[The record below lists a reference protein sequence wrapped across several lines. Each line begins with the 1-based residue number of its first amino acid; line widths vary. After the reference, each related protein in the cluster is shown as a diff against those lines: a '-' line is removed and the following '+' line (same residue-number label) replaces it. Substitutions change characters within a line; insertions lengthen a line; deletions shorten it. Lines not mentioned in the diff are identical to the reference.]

1 MVRSGAQVEET
12 LSETLAPPSPGSA
25 ADLSRRRVLVV
36 IGALMLGMFLAAL
49 DQTVVSTALPT
60 IVGDLHGASHLTWV
74 VTAYLLSSTVSTPLW
89 GKLGDQ
95 YGRKF
100 FFQLAIVV
108 FLIGSALSGLSGSM
122 LMLIVFRA
130 LQGLGGGGLMV
141 GAQTIV
147 GDVVS
152 PRERGRYMGLFMA
165 MFGVTTVIG
174 PLIGGVMVDYLSWR
188 WIFYIN
194 LPIGA
199 AALAVTAVALPGSLS
214 RVHRVI
220 DYLGTALLALS
231 ATALVLFTSLGG
243 TSYPWSSPFI
253 IGLAVAGV
261 VFGIAFLLA
270 ERRAAEPVI
279 PLKLFTNSVFAAS
292 SAIGFVVGFA
302 MFGAL
307 TFLPLFLQ
315 EVKGVSPIQSGV
327 RLFPMMGGLL
337 VASIG
342 SGQLVSHTGRYKIFP
357 VMGTALMTVGLYLMS
372 LIGVGT
378 GAWTT
383 AGYMAV
389 FGFGLGL
396 VMQVL
401 VVAVQNAVP
410 YEELGTATS
419 GTTFFRM
426 IGGSFGAAV
435 FGAIY
440 ANLVLHNVLAAL
452 HVPRVPAG
460 FSLSGANPG
469 SIQRLPP
476 AVHQAVVAGIA
487 HTVQTMFLIGV
498 PIGLVA
504 FALSWTL
511 PEIEL
516 RKSIRTSEPAEHL
529 GLPEPRTS
537 LGEVRRILE
546 RAASRENR
554 RELYETLASR
564 AHLDLEPRGVW
575 MLYRLAD
582 RPGCTL
588 QQVGSRLGV
597 DPAHLEAS
605 IETLIA
611 AGLLRRDGHDA
622 ARASGGPGLPAPGLL
637 DGGAGVDGA
646 NLELTSAGH
655 QAIERLTAARRD
667 SMTELLEG
675 WDPEAHPEVLE
686 LVRDLARAL
695 MADDDKLLAEARAA
709 AV

>member
-1 MVRSGAQVEET
+1 MTEAMTAGRTDPPAP
-12 LSETLAPPSPGSA
+12 LSH
-25 ADLSRRRVLVV
+25 RRVLVV
-36 IGALMLGMFLAAL
+36 IGALMMGMFLAAL

-74 VTAYLLSSTVSTPLW
+74 VTAYLLASTVSTPLW

-100 FFQLAIVV
+100 FFQAAIVL
-108 FLIGSALSGLSGSM
+108 FLVGSALSGLSHSM
-122 LMLIVFRA
+122 VELIAFRA

-174 PLIGGVMVDYLSWR
+174 PLIGGVFVDYLSWR

-194 LPIGA
+194 IPIGGV
-199 AALAVTAVALPGSLS
+199 ALVVTAVALPGALG

-220 DYLGTALLALS
+220 DYLGSAFLALA
-231 ATALVLFTSLGG
+231 ATSLVLFTSLGG
-243 TSYPWSSPFI
+243 VSYPWSSPFI

-261 VFGIAFLLA
+261 VFTVAFVLA
-270 ERRAAEPVI
+270 ERRAVEPVI
-279 PLKLFTNSVFAAS
+279 PLRLFSNPVFSAA

-315 EVKGVSPIQSGV
+315 EAKGVSAIASGV

-342 SGQLVSHTGRYKIFP
+342 SGLLVSRWGRYKIFP
-357 VMGTALMTVGLYLMS
+357 VVGTALMTVGLYLMS

-378 GAWTT
+378 GAWVMS
-383 AGYMAV
+383 GYMAV

-426 IGGSFGAAV
+426 IGGSFGTAV
-435 FGAIY
+435 FGALY
-440 ANLVLHNVLAAL
+440 ANMVVVNILRSLHLAKA
-452 HVPRVPAG
+452 PTG
-460 FSLSGANPG
+460 FSFGSDNP
-469 SIQRLPP
+469 SAIHDLPP
-476 AVHQAVVAGIA
+476 VLRAGVVDGLT
-487 HTVQTMFLIGV
+487 HTIQTMFLIGV
-498 PIGLVA
+498 PIAFVA
-504 FALSWTL
+504 FLLSWTL

-516 RKSIRTSEPAEHL
+516 RQSIRTSEPGENL
-529 GLPEPRTS
+529 GLPEPRSS
-537 LGEVRRILE
+537 LGEVQRILE
-546 RAASRENR
+546 RAAGRENR
-554 RELYETLASR
+554 RELYGMLAGR
-564 AHLDLEPRGVW
+564 AGIELDPRACW
-575 MLYRLAD
+575 TLYRLAD
-582 RPGCTL
+582 RPDCTL
-588 QQVGSRLGV
+588 EAMGDRLGV
-597 DPAHLEAS
+597 DPAS
-605 IETLIA
+605 IEAGIESLETAGMIEKVDVADGCTLA
-611 AGLLRRDGHDA
+611 LTDAGR
-622 ARASGGPGLPAPGLL
+622 S
-637 DGGAGVDGA
+637 
-646 NLELTSAGH
+646 
-655 QAIERLTAARRD
+655 AIEQLTAARRQA
-667 SMTELLEG
+667 MAELLEG
-675 WDPEAHPEVLE
+675 WNPEEHPEVI
-686 LVRDLARAL
+686 DLIHRLAAAL
-695 MADDDKLLAEARAA
+695 LADDDKLLADARAS

>member
-1 MVRSGAQVEET
+1 M
-12 LSETLAPPSPGSA
+12 SETLAPAPPGPTGE
-25 ADLSRRRVLVV
+25 LSRRRVRVV
-36 IGALMLGMFLAAL
+36 IGALLLGMFLAAL

-100 FFQLAIVV
+100 FFQVAIVI
-108 FLIGSALSGLSGSM
+108 FLVGSVLAGLSQSM
-122 LMLIVFRA
+122 FELIVFRA
-130 LQGLGGGGLMV
+130 VQGLGGGGLMV

-174 PLIGGVMVDYLSWR
+174 PLIGGVLVEYLSWR

-194 LPIGA
+194 LPFGA
-199 AALAVTAVALPGSLS
+199 AALVVTAVALPGALS

-243 TSYPWSSPFI
+243 SSYPWGSPFL
-253 IGLAVAGV
+253 IGLAVSGV
-261 VFGIAFLLA
+261 VSGVAFLFA
-270 ERRAAEPVI
+270 ERRAVEPVI
-279 PLKLFTNSVFAAS
+279 PLNLFTNSVFAAA

-315 EVKGVSPIQSGV
+315 DVKGVSAIQSGV

-342 SGQLVSHTGRYKIFP
+342 SGQLVSRTGRYKVFP
-357 VMGTALMTVGLYLMS
+357 VVGTALMTIGLFLMS
-372 LIGVGT
+372 LIGVAT
-378 GAWTT
+378 GAWTV
-383 AGYMAV
+383 AAYMAV

-426 IGGSFGAAV
+426 IGGSFGTAV
-435 FGAIY
+435 FGAVY
-440 ANLVLHNVLAAL
+440 ANLVVSNVLASL
-452 HVPRVPAG
+452 HLPKAPPG
-460 FSLSGANPG
+460 FSLNADNPTA
-469 SIQRLPP
+469 IHHLPAATQA
-476 AVHQAVVAGIA
+476 AVIEGIA
-487 HTVQTMFLIGV
+487 HTIQTMFLIGV

-504 FALSWTL
+504 FLLSWTL

-516 RKSIRTSEPAEHL
+516 RKSIRTSEPGEHL

-554 RELYETLASR
+554 GELYETLAKR
-564 AHLDLEPRGVW
+564 AHLDLEPAGVW

-582 RPGCTL
+582 RPGFTL
-588 QQVGSRLGV
+588 EQVGAHLKV
-597 DPAHLEAS
+597 DPRHLSAS
-605 IETLIA
+605 IDSLVS
-611 AGLLRRDGHDA
+611 AGFLRRDRESNGSDRPGRDSA
-622 ARASGGPGLPAPGLL
+622 TTNGPGAALPSDPSSLVLTA
-637 DGGAGVDGA
+637 AGQ
-646 NLELTSAGH
+646 E
-655 QAIERLTAARRD
+655 AIERLTAARRA

-675 WDPEAHPEVLE
+675 WDPQAHPEVLE
-686 LVRDLARAL
+686 LVRDLAHAL